1 MSTVKRFYTLFA
13 AMLFSAALFAQDA
26 EKPEMADAFRQDGK
40 IYVVVA
46 VASLVFLGITTYLV
60 LIDRKLR
67 KLEKQQNAQK

>member
-1 MSTVKRFYTLFA
+1 MLTVKRFYTLVV
-13 AMLFSAALFAQDA
+13 AMLFNVGIFAQEA
-26 EKPEMADAFRQDGK
+26 AKPEMADAFRQDGK